1 MKYDDK
7 LIYDLWLTGIKG
19 IGPAAQH
26 TLLDAFGFP
35 EEVYHASEADLMDSG
50 ISESRRKLILEA
62 RDLDDAEQELE
73 KCRKGGIFLLT
84 NRDEIYPENLRNTP
98 DMPILLYGKGKPELF
113 SPDADLGIELEAK
126 WQPFGP
132 DYEPT
137 ELDWWWAD
145 EPLIDFPHRKV
156 GIVGARRCT
165 REDKEKCIS
174 RVERLAEERSGVIII
189 SGGAKGIDS
198 YAHTAA
204 IRNGLRT
211 IAFVGTGPDL
221 CYPKEHAGLFE
232 EICKHGMILSEY
244 PPGTVARPFRFPKR
258 NRLIAGWSDEM
269 YIIGARRGSGTR
281 FTRKYF
287 QKYHGEDNEEM
298 EMVEV
303 SKHYE

>member
-1 MKYDDK
+1 MKYSDK

-26 TLLDAFGFP
+26 ELLDVFGFP
-35 EEVYHASEADLMDSG
+35 EEVYHASEADLMDAG
-50 ISESRRKLILEA
+50 IGESRRKLILEA
-62 RDLDDAEQELE
+62 RDLDDAGQELE

-84 NRDEIYPENLRNTP
+84 NRDEIYPENLRYIP

-113 SPDADLGIELEAK
+113 SPDADLGIDLEAK

-137 ELDWWWAD
+137 ELDWWWVD

-204 IRNGLRT
+204 IKNGLRT

-232 EICKHGMILSEY
+232 EICEHGMILSEY

-258 NRLIAGWSDEM
+258 NRLIAAWSDEM

-281 FTRKYF
+281 FTKQYF
-287 QKYHGEDNEEM
+287 RKYHGEDNAEM

-303 SKHYE
+303 RANI